1 MAGRAGAYRVRIVIR
16 LLSCVVLASSAIT
29 VWARAAVAFVL
40 GPQLTAVCLWIAAGG
55 SVCAVITL
63 AVTRKPNR
71 TQPYQPPPPPA
82 GALRRDRAAVA
93 VMNGQQPPHADRR
106 P

>member
-1 MAGRAGAYRVRIVIR
+1 MRIVIR

-55 SVCAVITL
+55 SVCAVTTL
-63 AVTRKPNR
+63 ALTRKPNTAR
-71 TQPYQPPPPPA
+71 SYQPPRQAPA
-82 GALRRDRAAVA
+82 AAMHRDRAAVA
-93 VMNGQQPPHADRR
+93 AMNDRQTRQAYRPP
-106 P
+106 